1 MKLANIPGTV
11 RFLVQS
17 GRLLV
22 NWPAVTKE
30 RLHLKP
36 YPDRLV
42 FRNGVVLRGPNLGDL
57 KWLFREVWTDQAYSP
72 AGYEIKRGDTVIDVG
87 ANVGFFAAFAA
98 TRAPMYGSIPL
109 SLSPAISPGSKRT
122 SKKAA

>member
-1 MKLANIPGTV
+1 MKWGGAPADAGFLTPPSWNATWRVHVVFASHLVDQGSGSLRSCLMKLANIPGTV
-11 RFLVQS
+11 RFLVQC

-57 KWLFREVWTDQAYSP
+57 KSGFGEVWTEQAYSP
-72 AGYEIKRGDTVIDVG
+72 AGYEIKRG
-87 ANVGFFAAFAA
+87 
-98 TRAPMYGSIPL
+98 
-109 SLSPAISPGSKRT
+109 
-122 SKKAA
+122 